1 MNPNPIQSM
10 NSLPERDAQVEF
22 LTEPVRLLKA
32 TARTMVGHLAR
43 VGPLPEVDPELLR
56 AAVAR
61 SGLVGRGGAG
71 FPTGRKLETVAAGGR
86 SVVVAN
92 GAEGE
97 PASAKDRF
105 LMANAPHLVLDGIQ
119 VAARACGSRRAFI
132 YAPQDLLDDVIAP
145 AMRERR
151 DRVQTRMVAAPD
163 GFLSGEESAVV
174 SALRGGSAIPVSTP
188 PRVFERGVKGRP
200 TLVQNVE
207 TLCHLALIAR
217 FGAEWFRALGSPEE
231 PGTRLV
237 TLSGAVNRPGV
248 YEAEGGQTL
257 EHVLS
262 LGGGV
267 REPVEAVLVGGFHG
281 GWVPYER
288 GDSTLRMTRQSL
300 APFEAAPGAGVV
312 MALPRSVCGLQA
324 GADIAGYL
332 SGQRAG
338 QCGPCLNGLPT
349 LASTLRELAYGQPSP
364 GLVAEIDRVAALVT
378 NRGACHHPDGTVRI
392 VQEHPAHVLVR
403 GQPPP
408 SGSLQRVRGGRRRR
422 LGSMSERLVI
432 DWVACDARGLCTE
445 LLPELLTKDDWGYP
459 LSRSADSSPL
469 VPPVLREHA
478 TRAVRECPQL
488 ALRLSR
494 ERPGERG

>member
-1 MNPNPIQSM
+1 VNPLPAETQLSW
-10 NSLPERDAQVEF
+10 PERGAHVETV
-22 LTEPVRLLKA
+22 TEPMRLLNA
-32 TARTMVGHLAR
+32 TARTLVGHLTR
-43 VGPLPEVDPELLR
+43 VGPLPDVDPGRLR
-56 AAVAR
+56 ASVTQ

-71 FPTGRKLETVAAGGR
+71 FPTGRKLVTVAAGGR

-105 LMANAPHLVLDGIQ
+105 LLANAPHLVLDGIQ
-119 VAARACGSRRAFI
+119 VAARAAGSRRAFI

-145 AMRERR
+145 ALRERR
-151 DRVQTRMVAAPD
+151 DRVQVRMVASPD
-163 GFLSGEESAVV
+163 AFLSGEESAVV
-174 SALRGGSAIPVSTP
+174 SAVQGGPAIPVTTP

-217 FGAEWFRALGSPEE
+217 FGAEWFRSVGSPEE

-267 REPVEAVLVGGFHG
+267 RGPVQAVLVGGYHG
-281 GWVPYER
+281 GWVPFER
-288 GDSTLRMTRQSL
+288 GDSTLRMTRRSL

-332 SGQRAG
+332 AGQGAG

-349 LASTLRELAYGQPSP
+349 LASTLRELAYGRPTP
-364 GLVAEIDRVAALVT
+364 GLVAEVDRVAALVAS
-378 NRGACHHPDGTVRI
+378 RGACHHPDGTVRI
-392 VQEHPAHVLVR
+392 VRSTLRTFGYEVSRH
-403 GQPPP
+403 
-408 SGSLQRVRGGRRRR
+408 LQGHC
-422 LGSMSERLVI
+422 SASEVT
-432 DWVACDARGLCTE
+432 V
-445 LLPELLTKDDWGYP
+445 
-459 LSRSADSSPL
+459 
-469 VPPVLREHA
+469 
-478 TRAVRECPQL
+478 
-488 ALRLSR
+488 
-494 ERPGERG
+494 ERGPA